1 MIRATL
7 EKLRLSE
14 EEMGPLWRLLP
25 GPEPELTLPAEGDG
39 DVDADVDGKGAG
51 GEVAGG
57 SGHGAGAGGAGR
69 RLLRVCDTLLDG
81 NELRYL
87 TECIESNWI
96 SSAGRFVGA
105 FEERF
110 AAAAGCAHGVAC
122 ASGTA
127 ALHLALAALGIGPDD
142 EVIVPTF
149 TMIATANAVTYT
161 GARVVLVD
169 ALAESWNLDVSQV
182 EAKITPR
189 TRAIVAVHTYG
200 HPADMGPLREIA
212 ARHGLALLEDAAE
225 AHGAAYRGVAA
236 GSLGDAA
243 VFSFYGNKIVT
254 TGEGGMVTTNDER
267 LARTARRLRDH
278 AFSADRHFWHEYLG
292 FNYRMSNLQA
302 AVGLAQTERL
312 PRLVAARRRNAE
324 RYRRRLAGVPG
335 LTLPGERPEV
345 VNVFWMYALLVEDEF
360 GCSRD
365 DLRGRLAR
373 QGIET
378 RTFFIPV
385 HLQPIYF
392 RRHRGERYPV
402 AEELCRKG
410 LYLPSGPTLGEDEID
425 LVAREVARS
434 GRAAAGA

>member
-1 MIRATL
+1 MIRTTL
-7 EKLRLSE
+7 EELQLSD
-14 EEMGPLWRLLP
+14 EEMGPLRRLLP
-25 GPEPELTLPAEGDG
+25 GPEPELKLPASGDR
-39 DVDADVDGKGAG
+39 DAAG
-51 GEVAGG
+51 GDAAGGDAAGG
-57 SGHGAGAGGAGR
+57 SGNGAAAGGASR

-169 ALAESWNLDVSQV
+169 ALAESWNLDVAQV
-182 EAKITPR
+182 EAKITPH

-212 ARHGLALLEDAAE
+212 GRHGLALLEDAAE
-225 AHGAAYRGVAA
+225 AHGAAYRGEAV
-236 GSLGDAA
+236 GSLGDAS

-267 LARTARRLRDH
+267 LAGTARRLRDH
-278 AFSADRHFWHEYLG
+278 AFSADRHFWHAYLG

-302 AVGLAQTERL
+302 AVGLAQAERL
-312 PRLVAARRRNAE
+312 PQLVALRRRNAE
-324 RYRRRLAGVPG
+324 RYRRRLAAVPG

-345 VNVFWMYALLVEDEF
+345 TSVFWMYALLVEDEF

-365 DLRGRLAR
+365 ELRRRLAGR
-373 QGIET
+373 GIET

-402 AEELCRKG
+402 AEDLCRKG
-410 LYLPSGPTLGEDEID
+410 LYLPSGPTLREDEID

-434 GRAAAGA
+434 GRAPAGA